1 MIKDQFLYFARFPSK
16 EGILA
21 MFTNGQSDFPG
32 YNDLVA
38 SLRNLPD
45 MSRIPEIAN
54 YVYGQSFDELKQRI
68 DKLVGS
74 FLFVDY
80 GEVDML
86 GDGRNSYQC
95 TQRMAVTVAYKM
107 PNRADAAEYML
118 ASDTTLQLLS
128 TVHAWLLTDADTGDI
143 DWLSR
148 GELDKAEVVPFV
160 ATELHSVGW
169 TLMLS
174 CIAPD
179 TLDIHHLKKSFAK
192 TLRPYN
198 FEP

>member
-1 MIKDQFLYFARFPSK
+1 MIKDQFLYFARYPSK
-16 EGILA
+16 DGVLA
-21 MFTNGQSDFPG
+21 MFTNGSSDFPG
-32 YNDLVA
+32 YNSLVA
-38 SLRNLPD
+38 SLKELPD
-45 MSRIPEIAN
+45 ESRVPEIAN

-86 GDGRNSYQC
+86 GDGRNSYLC
-95 TQRMAVTVAYKM
+95 TQRMAVTVANKM

-118 ASDTTLQLLS
+118 ASNATLRLLS
-128 TVHAWLLTDADTGDI
+128 QVHAWLLADAEAGDI

-148 GELDKAEVVPFV
+148 GELDKAEIIPFV

-169 TLMLS
+169 TLMMS

-179 TLDIHHLKKSFAK
+179 TLGTHTLLRSFARR
-192 TLRPYN
+192 L
-198 FEP
+198 

>member
-1 MIKDQFLYFARFPSK
+1 MIKDQFLYFAQYPSK
-16 EGILA
+16 EGIRA
-21 MFTNGQSDFPG
+21 IFTNGASEFPG
-32 YNDLVA
+32 YNQLAEALDK
-38 SLRNLPD
+38 LPD
-45 MSRIPEIAN
+45 ISRLPEIAN

-95 TQRMAVTVAYKM
+95 TQRLAVTVAYKM

-118 ASDTTLQLLS
+118 ASDATLRLLS
-128 TVHAWLLTDADTGDI
+128 QLHAWLLADADAGDI
-143 DWLSR
+143 YWLSR
-148 GELDKAEVVPFV
+148 GQLDKAEIIPFV
-160 ATELHSVGW
+160 ATELSSAGW

-179 TLDIHHLKKSFAK
+179 TLDTHSLTKSFARR
-192 TLRPYN
+192 L
-198 FEP
+198 

>member
-1 MIKDQFLYFARFPSK
+1 MILNQFLYFAQYPSK
-16 EGILA
+16 EGIRAIL
-21 MFTNGQSDFPG
+21 TNGSSDFPG
-32 YNDLVA
+32 YNELTEALD
-38 SLRNLPD
+38 NLPE

-95 TQRMAVTVAYKM
+95 TQRLAVTVAYKM

-118 ASDTTLQLLS
+118 ASDATLRLLS
-128 TVHAWLLTDADTGDI
+128 KVHAWMIADAEDGNI
-143 DWLSR
+143 EWLSR
-148 GELDKAEVVPFV
+148 GELDKTEIIPFV
-160 ATELHSVGW
+160 ATELSSVGW

-179 TLDIHHLKKSFAK
+179 TLGIHHLSRSFAQQK
-192 TLRPYN
+192 Q
-198 FEP
+198 

>member
-1 MIKDQFLYFARFPSK
+1 MIKDQFFYFAQYPSK
-16 EGILA
+16 DGILA
-21 MFTNGQSDFPG
+21 MFTNGQSEFPG
-32 YNDLVA
+32 YNSLVE
-38 SLRNLPD
+38 SLRKLPD
-45 MSRIPEIAN
+45 VSRIPEIAN

-80 GEVDML
+80 GEVDIL

-118 ASDTTLQLLS
+118 ASDTTLRLLS
-128 TVHAWLLTDADTGDI
+128 QLHAWLLADADAGNI

-148 GELDKAEVVPFV
+148 GELDKADIVPFV

-169 TLMLS
+169 TLMVS

-179 TLDIHHLKKSFAK
+179 TLDTHRLMKSFAQR
-192 TLRPYN
+192 L
-198 FEP
+198 

>member
-1 MIKDQFLYFARFPSK
+1 MIKDQFLYFAQYPSK
-16 EGILA
+16 KGVLA
-21 MFTNGQSDFPG
+21 MFTNGSSEFPG

-38 SLRNLPD
+38 ELNALPEE
-45 MSRIPEIAN
+45 SRVPEIAN

-86 GDGRNSYQC
+86 GDGRNSYLC
-95 TQRMAVTVAYKM
+95 TQRMAVTVANKM

-118 ASDTTLQLLS
+118 ASNATLRLLS
-128 TVHAWLLTDADTGDI
+128 QVHAWLLADAEAGDI

-148 GELDKAEVVPFV
+148 GELDKAEIIPFV

-169 TLMLS
+169 TLMMS

-179 TLDIHHLKKSFAK
+179 TLGTHTLLRSFARR
-192 TLRPYN
+192 L
-198 FEP
+198 

>member
-1 MIKDQFLYFARFPSK
+1 MIKDQFLYFAQYPSK
-16 EGILA
+16 EGIRAILS
-21 MFTNGQSDFPG
+21 NGSSDFPG
-32 YNDLVA
+32 YNALTEALD
-38 SLRNLPD
+38 NLPNI
-45 MSRIPEIAN
+45 SRIPEIAN

-95 TQRMAVTVAYKM
+95 TQRLAVTVAYKM

-118 ASDTTLQLLS
+118 ASDATLRLLS
-128 TVHAWLLTDADTGDI
+128 KVHAWMIADAEAGNI
-143 DWLSR
+143 EWLSR
-148 GELDKAEVVPFV
+148 GELDKTEIIPFV
-160 ATELHSVGW
+160 ATELSSVGW

-179 TLDIHHLKKSFAK
+179 TLGIHHLSRSFAQQK
-192 TLRPYN
+192 Q
-198 FEP
+198 

>member
-1 MIKDQFLYFARFPSK
+1 MIKDQFLYFAQYPSK
-16 EGILA
+16 EGIRAILV
-21 MFTNGQSDFPG
+21 NGSSDFPG
-32 YNDLVA
+32 YNDLA
-38 SLRNLPD
+38 ESLDELPNV
-45 MSRIPEIAN
+45 SRLPEIAN

-95 TQRMAVTVAYKM
+95 TQRLAVTVAYKM

-118 ASDTTLQLLS
+118 ASDATLRLLS
-128 TVHAWLLTDADTGDI
+128 QLHAWLLADADAGNI
-143 DWLSR
+143 YWLSR
-148 GELDKAEVVPFV
+148 GQLDKAEIIPFV
-160 ATELHSVGW
+160 ATELSSIGW

-179 TLDIHHLKKSFAK
+179 TLDTHSLTKSFARR
-192 TLRPYN
+192 L
-198 FEP
+198 

>member
-1 MIKDQFLYFARFPSK
+1 MIKDQFLYFAQYPSK
-16 EGILA
+16 EGIRA
-21 MFTNGQSDFPG
+21 IFTNGASEFPG
-32 YNDLVA
+32 YNQLAEALDK
-38 SLRNLPD
+38 LPD
-45 MSRIPEIAN
+45 ISRLPEIAN

-95 TQRMAVTVAYKM
+95 TQRLAVTVAYKM

-118 ASDTTLQLLS
+118 ASDATLRLLS
-128 TVHAWLLTDADTGDI
+128 QLHAWLLADADAGNI

-148 GELDKAEVVPFV
+148 GQLDKAEIIPFV
-160 ATELHSVGW
+160 ATELSSIGW

-174 CIAPD
+174 CTSPD
-179 TLDIHHLKKSFAK
+179 SLGTHQLSRSFAK
-192 TLRPYN
+192 RTP
-198 FEP
+198 

>member
-1 MIKDQFLYFARFPSK
+1 MIKDQFLYFAQYPSK
-16 EGILA
+16 EGIRA
-21 MFTNGQSDFPG
+21 IFTNGASEFPG
-32 YNDLVA
+32 YNQLAEALDK
-38 SLRNLPD
+38 LPD
-45 MSRIPEIAN
+45 ISRLPEIAN

-95 TQRMAVTVAYKM
+95 TQRLAVTVAYKM

-118 ASDTTLQLLS
+118 ASDATLRLLS
-128 TVHAWLLTDADTGDI
+128 QLHAWLLADADAGDI

-148 GELDKAEVVPFV
+148 GQLDKAEIIPFV
-160 ATELHSVGW
+160 ATELSSIGW

-179 TLDIHHLKKSFAK
+179 TLGTHNLTKSFARR
-192 TLRPYN
+192 L
-198 FEP
+198 

>member
-1 MIKDQFLYFARFPSK
+1 MIKDQFLYFAQYPSK
-16 EGILA
+16 EGIRAILV
-21 MFTNGQSDFPG
+21 NGSSDFPG
-32 YNDLVA
+32 YNELA
-38 SLRNLPD
+38 ESLDNLPNV
-45 MSRIPEIAN
+45 SRLPEIAN
-54 YVYGQSFDELKQRI
+54 YVYGQSFEELKQRI

-95 TQRMAVTVAYKM
+95 TQRLAVTVAYKM

-118 ASDTTLQLLS
+118 ASDATLRLLS
-128 TVHAWLLTDADTGDI
+128 QLHAWLLADADAGNI

-148 GELDKAEVVPFV
+148 GQLDKAEIIPFV
-160 ATELHSVGW
+160 ATELSSVGW

-179 TLDIHHLKKSFAK
+179 TLDTHSLTKSFARQ
-192 TLRPYN
+192 L
-198 FEP
+198 

>member
-1 MIKDQFLYFARFPSK
+1 MIKSQFLYFAQYPSRD
-16 EGILA
+16 GVLA
-21 MFTNGQSDFPG
+21 MFTNGSSDFPG

-38 SLRNLPD
+38 SLRNLPEV
-45 MSRIPEIAN
+45 SRIPEIAN

-80 GEVDML
+80 GEMDML
-86 GDGRNSYQC
+86 GSQPGSFRIS
-95 TQRMAVTVAYKM
+95 QRMAVTVACKM
-107 PNRADAAEYML
+107 TNRADAAEYML

-128 TVHAWLLTDADTGDI
+128 RIHAWLLADADAGNV

-174 CIAPD
+174 CVAPD
-179 TLDIHHLKKSFAK
+179 TLGTHDLSRSFARR
-192 TLRPYN
+192 L
-198 FEP
+198 